1 MAGAFSERDLRVLTA
16 LAETF
21 VDGPVEGRVGA
32 AVEALEAVVDPGQLA
47 QLRLVLRALDSR
59 AASLVLAGRPTP
71 FTRMSAEAR
80 EAVLLGWAGSR
91 IAQRRS
97 AFAAFRKLFT
107 FLGYADPDASNEDPR
122 LTALGYQQDD
132 PPVPAELTPV
142 RPFELP
148 ASDVDGW
155 ISLDAD
161 VVVVGSGAGGG
172 VIAADLAS
180 AGRSVVVL
188 EAGPFV
194 DEATMPRREVD
205 AFAQLYLD
213 RGLLST
219 WDGSVTLLA
228 GAAVGGGTLVNWMT
242 SIDSPE
248 DVRVEWATEHGLEHV
263 VGDGWRRDVAALEIE
278 LAVAEATHV
287 PPKDAVILRGARELG
302 WEAATTRRDAPGCG
316 DCGSCGFGCR
326 RGTKRS
332 GIRAHLAT
340 AAAHGARIIPDA
352 RVTRVVIENRNIT
365 GVEAD
370 LSGGRGIRLRAPSVV
385 VAAGALRTPSVL
397 QRSDLNHP
405 ALGRHLRIHPVPV
418 VAGRFDERI
427 EMWRGTLQAARS
439 LEFNASTPDRRGYVI
454 ESAPGHPGLLA
465 LALPWEGRAAH
476 ATLMRDSAH
485 LGPLI
490 AITRDGGEGRVRLT
504 RAGRVRL
511 DYRLDEVGIA
521 TMRHALVSMARLAR
535 AAGADPILATG
546 TPGAWWRASDG
557 RGSFERYLERLRA
570 SDFRPNRASV
580 FSAHQLGTARM
591 GADPARHPCDPWGRV
606 RVSPRG
612 ETIRG
617 LYVGDGSLCPTGL
630 GVNPMITIMATARHV
645 ARTVLAES

>member
-1 MAGAFSERDLRVLTA
+1 MAGAFTEHDLRVLTA

-21 VDGPVEGRVGA
+21 VDGPVDGRVA
-32 AVEALEAVVDPGQLA
+32 AAAEALEAVLDPGQLA

-59 AASLVLAGRPTP
+59 AANLLLAGRPTP
-71 FTRMSAEAR
+71 VTHMSTEDR
-80 EAVLLGWAGSR
+80 ESVLLGWANSR
-91 IAQRRS
+91 IGQRRS

-107 FLGYADPDASNEDPR
+107 FLGYADPDAAADDPR
-122 LTALGYQQDD
+122 LAAIGYRPDD
-132 PPVPAELTPV
+132 PSVPAELAPV

-148 ASDVDGW
+148 PADAGGRV
-155 ISLDAD
+155 SLDAD
-161 VVVVGSGAGGG
+161 VVVIGSGAGGG
-172 VIAADLAS
+172 VIAADLAR
-180 AGRSVVVL
+180 AGKSVLVL

-219 WDGSVTLLA
+219 WDGSITLLS

-242 SIDSPE
+242 SIDAPE
-248 DVRVEWATEHGLEHV
+248 DVRTEWATDHGLEHV
-263 VGDGWRRDVAALEIE
+263 HGASWERDVAALESE
-278 LAVAEATHV
+278 LAVADATHI

-302 WEAATTRRDAPGCG
+302 WEAAPTRRDARECG

-332 GIRAHLAT
+332 GIRAHLASAT
-340 AAAHGARIIPDA
+340 ANGARIVPDA
-352 RVTRVVIENRNIT
+352 RVHRVVLDGGHVT
-365 GVEAD
+365 GVEAE
-370 LSGGRGIRLRAPSVV
+370 LAGGSWLEVRTASVV
-385 VAAGALRTPSVL
+385 VAAGALRTPAL
-397 QRSDLNHP
+397 LRRSGIDHA
-405 ALGRHLRIHPVPV
+405 ALGRYLRIHPVPV

-439 LEFNASTPDRRGYVI
+439 LEFTATTPDRRGYVI

-465 LALPWEGRAAH
+465 LALPWEARAAH
-476 ATLMRDSAH
+476 AALMGDSGH

-490 AITRDGGEGRVRLT
+490 AVTRDGGEGRVTLT

-511 DYRLDEVGIA
+511 DYHLDQSGIA

-535 AAGADPILATG
+535 AAGANDIVATG
-546 TPGAWWRASDG
+546 TPGAWWHAAEGDG
-557 RGSFERYLERLRA
+557 AFERYLETLQA
-570 SDFRPNRASV
+570 TDFRPNRASV

-591 GADPARHPCDPWGRV
+591 GVDPTSHPADPWGRV
-606 RVSPRG
+606 RMGQHG
-612 ETIRG
+612 ETVRG

-630 GVNPMITIMATARHV
+630 GVNPMITIMAMARHV
-645 ARTVLAES
+645 GRTLLAEA

>member
-1 MAGAFSERDLRVLTA
+1 MADVFTERDLRVLTA

-21 VDGPVEGRVGA
+21 VEGPVDGRVA
-32 AVEALEAVVDPGQLA
+32 AAAEALEAVVDPNQLA

-59 AASLVLAGRPTP
+59 AANLVLAGRPTP
-71 FTRMSAEAR
+71 FTRMSADDR

-91 IAQRRS
+91 LGQRRS
-97 AFAAFRKLFT
+97 AFAAYRKLFT
-107 FLGYADPDASNEDPR
+107 FLGYADPDAAADDPR
-122 LTALGYQQDD
+122 LVAFGYRPDD
-132 PPVPAELTPV
+132 PAVPTELAAV
-142 RPFELP
+142 RRFAPP
-148 ASDVDGW
+148 QPDADGW
-155 ISLDAD
+155 STLDAD

-172 VIAADLAS
+172 VIAADLSA

-194 DEATMPRREVD
+194 DESTMPRREVD

-219 WDGSVTLLA
+219 WDGSITLLA

-242 SIDSPE
+242 SIDTPE
-248 DVRVEWATEHGLEHV
+248 DVRLEWASDHGLEHV
-263 VGDGWRRDVAALEIE
+263 VGPGWSAEVAALEAE
-278 LAVAEATHV
+278 LAVADATHI

-302 WEAATTRRDAPGCG
+302 WDAAATRRDARECG

-340 AAAHGARIIPDA
+340 ASAKAARIVADA
-352 RVTRVVIENRNIT
+352 RVTRVIVERGIVE
-365 GVEAD
+365 GVEAE
-370 LSGGRGIRLRAPSVV
+370 LGEGRHLRVHAATVV
-385 VAAGALRTPSVL
+385 VAAGALRTPAVL
-397 QRSDLNHP
+397 QRSGIGHP
-405 ALGRHLRIHPVPV
+405 ALGRYLRIHPVPV

-439 LEFNASTPDRRGYVI
+439 LEFSETTADRRGYVI

-476 ATLMRDSAH
+476 AALMADSAH

-490 AITRDGGEGRVRLT
+490 AVTRDGGEGRVSLT
-504 RAGRVRL
+504 RAGTVRL
-511 DYRLDEVGIA
+511 DYRLDESGVA

-535 AAGADPILATG
+535 AAGAGSIVATG
-546 TPGAWWRASDG
+546 TPGAWWHGS
-557 RGSFERYLERLRA
+557 RGESFERYVETLRA
-570 SDFRPNRASV
+570 TDFRPNRASV

-591 GADPARHPCDPWGRV
+591 GADPVVHPCDPWGRV
-606 RVSPRG
+606 RVGPRG
-612 ETIRG
+612 DQAIHG

-630 GVNPMITIMATARHV
+630 GVNPMITIMAMARHV
-645 ARTVLAES
+645 GRTVLADA